1 MNIVGIQFDD
11 SDRIK
16 YYFVDNLELNK
27 NVTVIVQNNDS
38 FHFGKVVTSVRP
50 IDKSKLTKELGQV
63 VRIASKKD
71 YKQHMNNLNDAGQA
85 LIKCKELIKK
95 YNLEMNVIDCT
106 YTFDKD
112 QLIFHFYSE
121 NRVDFRS
128 LAKDLASIYKTRI
141 ELRQIGVRDKAKKV
155 CGIGQCGQKLCCS
168 RFLDEFDSVS
178 ISMAKNQNL
187 SLNPNKINGV
197 CGRLLCCLKYENE
210 CYKECRKN
218 MPSIGQVV
226 DTDDGKGKV
235 VSIDI
240 LNSSYK
246 VETDNGII
254 EVKKSGCC

>member
-11 SDRIK
+11 NDRIK

-27 NVTVIVQNNDS
+27 NVTVIVQNEDS
-38 FHFGKVVTSVRP
+38 LHFGKVMTSVRP
-50 IDKSKLTKELGQV
+50 IDKLKLTKNLGQV
-63 VRIASKKD
+63 IRIASKKD
-71 YKQHMNNLNDAGQA
+71 YKQHMNNINDAKQA
-85 LIKCKELIKK
+85 LSKCKQLVKR
-95 YNLEMNVIDCT
+95 YNLEMNVIDAI

-155 CGIGQCGQKLCCS
+155 CGIGPCGQKLCCS
-168 RFLDEFDSVS
+168 RFLEEFDSVS

-197 CGRLLCCLKYENE
+197 CGRLLCCLKYEND
-210 CYKECRKN
+210 CYKQCKKN

-226 DTDDGKGKV
+226 EVQEGTGKV

-240 LNSSYK
+240 LNSTYK
-246 VETDNGII
+246 IETDKGII